1 VRLQNYCIVLSD
13 NRIKIATSGRK
24 QATLQGM
31 LIETGYLES
40 NRQIL
45 QELGNGSGMDREAQK
60 FGEV

>member
-1 VRLQNYCIVLSD
+1 
-13 NRIKIATSGRK
+13 
-24 QATLQGM
+24 M